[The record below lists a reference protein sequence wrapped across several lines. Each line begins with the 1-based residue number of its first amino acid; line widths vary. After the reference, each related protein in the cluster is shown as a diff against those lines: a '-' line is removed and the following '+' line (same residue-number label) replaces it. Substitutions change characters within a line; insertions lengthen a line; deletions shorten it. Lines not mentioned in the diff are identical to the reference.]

1 MPVKDSNTS
10 AIPPGSAFFVTG
22 GSGFVGRQLIK
33 DLIAQGYTVRAL
45 ARSGSA
51 AATVRALGAEPVAGD
66 LSDIAS
72 MEAGMKECIAA
83 IHCAAHVAL
92 WGPWED
98 FARDTIAGTDN
109 VLTAARRAGVKRFVH
124 VSTEAVLAD
133 GHAIINAD
141 ELRPLP
147 ARPNGPY
154 PKSKGEAERRV
165 LSANGSQMATVV
177 VRPRFVWGKGDTTL
191 LPQLVQAMK
200 SGQWMWFGGG
210 RHRMS
215 TCHVRNVSHGT
226 LLAAQAG
233 RGGEIY
239 FLTDGEPVVFRDFVS
254 RMVKTRNVTAPD
266 RTAPMWVADLS
277 AAMSEIAWRI
287 FRLSGSPPLTR
298 TAVNLMFR
306 EVTVNDRKARADIGY
321 MPVVSIDAG
330 LAELQE

>member
-1 MPVKDSNTS
+1 MSGSNTS
-10 AIPPGSAFFVTG
+10 AAPQGATFFVTG
-22 GSGFVGRQLIK
+22 GSGFLGRQLIS
-33 DLIAQGYTVRAL
+33 DLRAHGYSVRAL
-45 ARSGSA
+45 ARSDRA
-51 AATVRALGAEPVAGD
+51 ASTVRALGADVVPGD
-66 LSDIAS
+66 LSDIDS
-72 MEAGMKECIAA
+72 MEAGMKGCTVA

-98 FARDTIAGTDN
+98 FVRDTIRGTDN
-109 VLTAARRAGVKRFVH
+109 VLIAARRAGVKRFVH

-133 GHAIINAD
+133 GKAIINAD

-147 ARPNGPY
+147 AHPNGPY

-165 LSANGSQMATVV
+165 LSSNRSEMSTVV

-191 LPQLVQAMK
+191 LPQLIDAMK
-200 SGQWMWFGGG
+200 KGQWMWFGGG
-210 RHRMS
+210 KHRMS

-239 FLTDGEPVVFRDFVS
+239 FLTDGDPVIFRDFIS
-254 RMVKTRNVTAPD
+254 RMVKSRNVAPTD
-266 RTAPMWVADLS
+266 RSAPMWVADLS
-277 AAMSEIAWRI
+277 AAASEMAWRL
-287 FRLSGSPPLTR
+287 FRLPGSPPLTR

-306 EVTVNDRKARADIGY
+306 EVTVSDRKARADIGY
-321 MPVVSIDAG
+321 APVVSIDAG